1 MDMDNEEA
9 IRRIRED
16 LSKRYSEQSRHPI
29 PQSSEIQ
36 CELCRDTGHISIEAG
51 VVRCECQ
58 KQRIIA
64 KKLSSIPARFRTAS
78 FANYQPIDGKQ
89 TRAKERMSAEF
100 TKSYYISGPYG
111 TGKTHLATA
120 QYIQLVR
127 IEQPCMFL
135 TMGELINELR
145 RAELEQDTYYCQ
157 VREKCRYADRFHLFI
172 DDLDKFK
179 PTDFKA
185 EALFDLIDTVYKRNL
200 MLTITSNYSL
210 SELSA
215 IQSIH
220 PSVLRRIDDI
230 CGVIEL

>member
-1 MDMDNEEA
+1 
-9 IRRIRED
+9 
-16 LSKRYSEQSRHPI
+16 
-29 PQSSEIQ
+29 
-36 CELCRDTGHISIEAG
+36 

-64 KKLSSIPARFRTAS
+64 EKLASIPARFRTAS

-89 TRAKERMSAEF
+89 DRAKERMSAEF
-100 TKSYYISGPYG
+100 TRSYYISGPYG

-120 QYIQLVR
+120 QYVQLVR
-127 IEQPCMFL
+127 IERSCMFL
-135 TMGELINELR
+135 TMGDLLNELR
-145 RAELEQDTYYCQ
+145 RAELEQDSYFCK

-172 DDLDKFK
+172 DDFDKFK
-179 PTDFKA
+179 LTDFKA
-185 EALFDLIDTVYKRNL
+185 ESLFDLIDTIYKRNL

-230 CGVIEL
+230 CEVIEL